1 MSMTE
6 SGVKLATIENGLSP
20 KLTKKFE
27 RLKTLAKKHQ
37 RASKPSPRKAKRPFY
52 YNPADRD

>member
-27 RLKTLAKKHQ
+27 RLKSLAKKHRGQ
-37 RASKPSPRKAKRPFY
+37 PSPRKAKRPFY